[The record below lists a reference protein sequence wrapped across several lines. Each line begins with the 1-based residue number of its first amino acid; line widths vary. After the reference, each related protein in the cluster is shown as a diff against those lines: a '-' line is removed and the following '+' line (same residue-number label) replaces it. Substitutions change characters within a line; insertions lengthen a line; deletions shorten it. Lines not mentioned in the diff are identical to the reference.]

1 MGKLGQAA
9 AFGVSASCRYVC
21 LRTWIS
27 WACST
32 ASTSECPP
40 TLWSS
45 VPAFWT
51 ASSTWPE
58 CPDSTMR
65 ERLTERLGRPLY
77 WPAMTVRRVEYEVER
92 VRLGRHLSRNAVRQL
107 LTDHAEYGG
116 WELARLRRYGD
127 GTRDAWIRRK
137 IIRFP
142 RRT

>member
-1 MGKLGQAA
+1 M
-9 AFGVSASCRYVC
+9 CEY
-21 LRTWIS
+21 RT
-27 WACST
+27 AQ
-32 ASTSECPP
+32 
-40 TLWSS
+40 
-45 VPAFWT
+45 
-51 ASSTWPE
+51 
-58 CPDSTMR
+58 
-65 ERLTERLGRPLY
+65 LGRPLY

-142 RRT
+142 RR